1 METVKEQKNFDC
13 LKMKNE
19 IQAEIY
25 AEIKDMT
32 TEERIA
38 YFRISPEQDP
48 FRQVTRD
55 NEKKQISC
63 I

>member
-1 METVKEQKNFDC
+1 METIKEQKDFDC
-13 LKMKNE
+13 LEMKNE
-19 IQAEIY
+19 IQAKIY

-48 FRQVTRD
+48 FRQC
-55 NEKKQISC
+55 NNSNKKVSFN
-63 I
+63 